1 MLLAAFCLAGAA
13 LLVALFALVAALD
26 AREFWR
32 ALLDDYRGAQHATA
46 PIVLPLATF
55 NRQRPQPAR
64 SRHNGD

>member
-32 ALLDDYRGAQHATA
+32 ALLDDYRGAAR
-46 PIVLPLATF
+46 VRERSDELPPSF
-55 NRQRPQPAR
+55 YRKRPFSQ
-64 SRHNGD
+64 